1 MQTEVIIGSVR
12 ACHIND
18 GVSLQ
23 TLNTVGTLSS
33 LQFRLYDIDGRFI
46 GRVVQINDSDGASD
60 LIFDVESYNW
70 RKRK

>member
-33 LQFRLYDIDGRFI
+33 LQFRLYDIDGRLL
-46 GRVVQINDSDGASD
+46 GRVTQLNNENGASD
-60 LIFDVESYNW
+60 LVFEVGRGY
-70 RKRK
+70 

>member
-12 ACHIND
+12 ACHISD
-18 GVSLQ
+18 SVSLQ

-46 GRVVQINDSDGASD
+46 GRVTQVNNEDGVSD
-60 LIFDVESYNW
+60 LVFSVGRGY
-70 RKRK
+70 